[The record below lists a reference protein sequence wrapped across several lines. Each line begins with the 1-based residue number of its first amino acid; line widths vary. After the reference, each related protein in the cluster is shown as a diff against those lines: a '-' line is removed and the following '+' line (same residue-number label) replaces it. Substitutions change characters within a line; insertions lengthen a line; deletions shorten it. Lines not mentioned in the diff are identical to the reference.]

1 MPITHPNLH
10 LTKLD
15 GAIPAWFGEIKPDDL
30 LPICQNVSDGGG
42 RLVALWG
49 SDARFPDGTTSHST
63 RLSKNDNQVA
73 GYLPNPTHE
82 PQAGNGFCRVHS
94 MHHGAWNAP
103 YGEFQVDGFAL
114 HVALVTEAGLI
125 CLNLPLSAEQ
135 PGYSDISR
143 VFPAANRMQRATYD
157 LLGIYAHEGHDHR
170 KWVRHG
176 AWHGFP
182 LRKDFESGH
191 PHPHRTHPHP
201 NLPPEGEGTVAPSPM
216 EKGIIIPEPDAYPF
230 VQVEGQGVHE
240 IPVGPI
246 HAGIIEP
253 GHFRFSV
260 VGEKVLRLE
269 ERLGYTHKGIEK
281 RFESLTL
288 QQGAKLAGRVSGDS
302 TVAYAWAYAM
312 AAESIAA
319 VTPPDRALWLRA
331 LLLERER
338 IANHLGDLGDLG
350 NDVALS
356 FGFAQFWILKEQV
369 LRNNAALFGHRYLMD
384 KIVPGGVAVDMTEQG
399 KQTLREECAMLERE
413 VLLLRG
419 IYEEHAGMQDRFI
432 AAGRVEPKLAAQL
445 GLCGLAG
452 RASAQAWDARVQF
465 ACAPYDRLDVQM
477 ATYRNGDVAA
487 RVIVRFDEL
496 FESLRLQ
503 REILDHLV
511 HGGELVMSLEK
522 LPGNGFGLGM
532 VEGWRGEVLVAIH
545 TDARGNLMRVH
556 PHDPSWQ
563 NWPVVEHAIMGNI
576 VPDFPL
582 INKSFNLSYSGQDL

>member
-1 MPITHPNLH
+1 MPITHPH
-10 LTKLD
+10 LRLIRLD
-15 GAIPAWFGEIKPDDL
+15 SAIPAWSGEIGPDDL
-30 LPICQNVSDGGG
+30 QPICQNVADGGG

-49 SDARFPDGTTSHST
+49 SDERTTGRGCDTLPAESADCGSS
-63 RLSKNDNQVA
+63 RVA
-73 GYLPNPTHE
+73 PPPAPEGY
-82 PQAGNGFCRVHS
+82 
-94 MHHGAWNAP
+94 AP
-103 YGEFQVDGFAL
+103 PCQGRGFAL
-114 HVALVTEAGLI
+114 HVALVNETGLI
-125 CLNLPLSAEQ
+125 CLNVPLDAEQ
-135 PGYSDISR
+135 PNYPDISR
-143 VFPAANRMQRATYD
+143 IFPAACRMQRAAYD
-157 LLGIYAHEGHDHR
+157 LLGIYAHEGCDHR
-170 KWVRHG
+170 KWIRHG

-182 LRKDFESGH
+182 LRKDFDAAQSRS
-191 PHPHRTHPHP
+191 PLP
-201 NLPPEGEGTVAPSPM
+201 NPLGKTTSHSTRLQTTAAKSLVIPQAGEGANVPSPAETGM
-216 EKGIIIPEPDAYPF
+216 KNICDEPDNYPF

-240 IPVGPI
+240 IPVGPV
-246 HAGIIEP
+246 HAGTIEP
-253 GHFRFSV
+253 GHFRFST
-260 VGEKVLRLE
+260 VGERVLRLE

-281 RFESLTL
+281 RFEGLTL

-331 LLLERER
+331 LFLERER

-356 FGFAQFWILKEQV
+356 FGFVQFGILKEQV

-384 KIVPGGVAVDMTEQG
+384 KIIPGGVAVDLAEPGM
-399 KQTLREECAMLERE
+399 QTLRDECAMLERE
-413 VLLLRG
+413 AYLLRG
-419 IYEEHAGMQDRFI
+419 IYEEHAGVQDRFI
-432 AAGRVEPKLAAQL
+432 GAGRVEPKLAAQL

-465 ACAPYDRLDVQM
+465 PCAPYDRLDVQM

-503 REILDHLV
+503 REILANLMQ
-511 HGGELVMSLEK
+511 GTELARPIGK
-522 LPGNGFGLGM
+522 LPGNGFGVGM

-545 TDARGNLMRVH
+545 TDAQGNLTRVH

-563 NWPVVEHAIMGNI
+563 NWPVLEHAVLGNI